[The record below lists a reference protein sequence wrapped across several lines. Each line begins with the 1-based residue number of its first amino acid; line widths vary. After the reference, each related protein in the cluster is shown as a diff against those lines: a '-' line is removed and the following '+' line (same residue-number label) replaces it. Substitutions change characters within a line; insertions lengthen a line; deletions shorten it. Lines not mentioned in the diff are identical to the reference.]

1 MPALPTKISQ
11 LNATTIQLTDQI
23 PIARGSGPSGMTYKV
38 LVKDLVGGAFSV
50 IDTPT
55 INLTLDSTTLQL
67 SAEVI
72 DDSITNLKLRN
83 STSLSVIGR
92 SANTAGDPADI
103 AAATNGQVLRVNTAG
118 TVLGFGP
125 VDLANSNAVTNVLPI
140 SAGGSGSSD
149 KKHLIPVGAIMP
161 MATPVAP
168 VGWLYCDGSTIPNV
182 GTSFQ
187 GKPIAEL
194 QELRNLLGYTYDPSG
209 STSFGMLPDLRGMFV
224 RGWDDGRGKDSGRT
238 FASDQLD
245 AFQGHKHGIYDPQ
258 HRHQIT
264 DPTHTHSAATV
275 PGGGAHTHGY
285 VDTEP
290 KADDG
295 CDSGSADN
303 GSPWGV
309 TINKTTDAG
318 GSAHDHSITVSNSP
332 TGITQ
337 TELISTN
344 VLVQNPTA
352 DSANVGSPVGNS
364 GGTAPRTADET
375 RPENVALYYC
385 IKY

>member
-1 MPALPTKISQ
+1 MAATPTKISE
-11 LNATTIQLTDQI
+11 LDATTIQLTDQI
-23 PIARGSGPSGMTYKV
+23 PIARGAGATGRTYRV

-72 DDSITNLKLRN
+72 DDSITNFKLRN

-92 SANTAGDPADI
+92 SANTVGDPADI

-125 VDLANSNAVTNVLPI
+125 VDLANPNAVTNVLPV

-149 KKHLIPVGAIMP
+149 RKHLVPVGAIMP

-168 VGWLYCDGSTIPNV
+168 VGWLYCNGDVIATTGFT
-182 GTSFQ
+182 Q
-187 GKPIAEL
+187 GRPAAEL
-194 QELRNLLGYTYDPSG
+194 QELRNLLAYTYDPSG
-209 STSFGMLPDLRGMFV
+209 TTSFGKLPDLRGMFV
-224 RGWDDGRGKDSGRT
+224 RGWDDGRGKDTGRT

-295 CDSGSADN
+295 CAPGSSDA

-309 TINKTTDAG
+309 TTNKTTNAG

-352 DSANVGSPVGNS
+352 DSANVGSVAGNS

>member
-11 LNATTIQLTDQI
+11 LAPTTIRLTDQI
-23 PIARGSGPSGMTYKV
+23 PIARGSGPSGLTYKV

-50 IDTPT
+50 INTPT

-67 SAEVI
+67 SAEVR

-125 VDLANSNAVTNVLPI
+125 VDLANPNAVTNVLPI

-168 VGWLYCDGSTIPNV
+168 VGWLYCDGSVIPSV

-187 GKPIAEL
+187 SKPIAEL

-209 STSFGMLPDLRGMFV
+209 ITSFGMLPDLRGMFV

-258 HRHQIT
+258 HGHVGT
-264 DPTHTHSAATV
+264 ADSTGSEHTHTYRYPRKLFDGEDGSDHTV
-275 PGGGAHTHGY
+275 VDGPTYTTETTPVNEGAHSHT
-285 VDTEP
+285 
-290 KADDG
+290 
-295 CDSGSADN
+295 
-303 GSPWGV
+303 V
-309 TINKTTDAG
+309 TIALT
-318 GSAHDHSITVSNSP
+318 S
-332 TGITQ
+332 TG
-337 TELISTN
+337 

-352 DSANVGSPVGNS
+352 DSVDVGSAVGNS